1 MSIPSSLAAVLATSI
16 AASAASAQTSPEE
29 SARIEF
35 ESGEAAFDSSDY
47 DLALRHF
54 RRAYEL
60 VPRDGVLFN
69 VGVCLE
75 RLGRNREAVES
86 YERAARSASLDE
98 ETRAQARDFA
108 ARARQ
113 RLGTI
118 VVTGEPRGAAVLV
131 DGEELCELP
140 CRIEVD
146 FGMREVVVRAP
157 DGTEAS
163 DRLDVPRGG
172 IAEAELAAVRARE
185 RTVSTAIV
193 TEPEANGLGALGW
206 TGIGLMIAGAGCI
219 VGCGLYTESL
229 GDDYLMNPTAE
240 TRDTGLAMRAITNVS
255 IGVAGLGAV
264 LLVLDL
270 ALFAFDDDEP
280 ETEAETGAESE
291 TARR

>member
-1 MSIPSSLAAVLATSI
+1 MSIRSSAGLAAAVAISI
-16 AASAASAQTSPEE
+16 AASAASAQTGPEE

-69 VGVCLE
+69 IGVCLE
-75 RLGRNREAVES
+75 RLGRNREAVQS
-86 YERAARSASLDE
+86 YEQAAASSSLNE

-118 VVTGEPRGAAVLV
+118 VVAGEPRGATVLV
-131 DGEELCELP
+131 DGAELCELP

-172 IAEAELAAVRARE
+172 IAEVELSAVRAQDP
-185 RTVSTAIV
+185 IV
-193 TEPEANGLGALGW
+193 GPDVPAEPETSGLGVLGW
-206 TGIGLMIAGAGCI
+206 TGIGLLIAGAGCI
-219 VGCGLYTESL
+219 VGCGLYTDSL
-229 GDDYLMNPTAE
+229 GDEYLMNPTAD
-240 TRDTGLAMRAITNVS
+240 TRDTGLAMRAITNVA
-255 IGVAGLGAV
+255 IGVAGLGGI

-270 ALFAFDDDEP
+270 ALFAFDDVEP
-280 ETEAETGAESE
+280 EPDAETAQ
-291 TARR
+291 R

>member
-1 MSIPSSLAAVLATSI
+1 MSIRSAGLAAAIAMSI
-16 AASAASAQTSPEE
+16 ATRAASAQTGPDE

-60 VPRDGVLFN
+60 APRDGVLFN
-69 VGVCLE
+69 IGVCLE

-86 YERAARSASLDE
+86 YEQAVASASLNE
-98 ETRAQARDFA
+98 ETRARAREFA

-118 VVTGEPRGAAVLV
+118 VVAGEPRGAAVLV
-131 DGEELCELP
+131 DGAELCELP
-140 CRIEVD
+140 CRVEVD

-172 IAEAELAAVRARE
+172 IAEVDLSAVRARDP
-185 RTVSTAIV
+185 IV
-193 TEPEANGLGALGW
+193 RPDVTTDAGTNGLGFLGW
-206 TGIGLMIAGAGCI
+206 TGIGLIVAGAGCI
-219 VGCGLYTESL
+219 VGCGLYTDSL
-229 GDDYLMNPTAE
+229 GDEYLMNPTAD
-240 TRDTGLAMRAITNVS
+240 TRDTGLTMRALTNVA
-255 IGVAGLGAV
+255 IGVAGLGGI

-270 ALFAFDDDEP
+270 ALFAFDGVEP
-280 ETEAETGAESE
+280 EPDTEPNAERAQ
-291 TARR
+291 R